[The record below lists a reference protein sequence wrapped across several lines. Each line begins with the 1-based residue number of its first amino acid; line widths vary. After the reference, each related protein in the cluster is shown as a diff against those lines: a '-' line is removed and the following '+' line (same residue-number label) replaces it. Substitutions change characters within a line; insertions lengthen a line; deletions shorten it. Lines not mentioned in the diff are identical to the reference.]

1 VIIAD
6 NGVGSK
12 LAAAVG
18 YEWKGILSLAIYV
31 AGLLLAFVS
40 RSIAVALDTVQ
51 GNRAKKIMRR

>member
-1 VIIAD
+1 MVTIACVIFEKVIIAD

-40 RSIAVALDTVQ
+40 PWIAVAL
-51 GNRAKKIMRR
+51 G